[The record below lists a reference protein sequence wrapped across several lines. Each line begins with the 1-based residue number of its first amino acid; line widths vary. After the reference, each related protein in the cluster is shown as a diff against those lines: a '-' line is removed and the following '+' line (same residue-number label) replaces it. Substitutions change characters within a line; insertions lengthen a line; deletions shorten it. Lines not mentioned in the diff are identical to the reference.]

1 MNNQELT
8 INEQQLINPQVFFK
22 QPATWSR
29 AIVWTL
35 ISLTT
40 CGIAWASVAKIEKVI
55 PAAGK
60 LEPKGAVKE
69 IQASVNGVV
78 SQVYVKDGEKVNQ
91 GDLLL
96 EFDPTALK
104 AQIKSTKQVKQFLV
118 KENNF
123 YRQQIKGLPVD
134 FANLDFA
141 PEIALLLKNKHT
153 IMAETQLYQA
163 LATDDFSANLNLE
176 QQARWQ
182 ASQSDRNSR
191 IQAAEQEVKQL
202 EWQLQQTVNKQ
213 SNAIKLL
220 ITAQNQL
227 AIAKNNLTTEQA
239 IASNMSPL
247 VAQGVVSNLQYLRQ
261 QHETGNSQMEMQVQ
275 QQEVTTK
282 LGEIESLKQEQG
294 RLQSAIAQAQAN
306 LTNIIAAFNLDLQNK
321 IAANQQRIAEID
333 SQLGKQMMAN
343 DQQIAELNSQITSD
357 EQNLKYHQLKSPVAG
372 TIFELKAHAGF
383 VTQPS
388 KPLLEIVPNDSLI
401 AQVYIPS
408 KDIGFVKSGMD
419 VDVRIDSFDFTE
431 FGDIS
436 GQLIWVG
443 ADALEP
449 NEQHPFPRYPAK
461 IKLATQTIMANGKSM
476 PLESGMAINVNIK
489 ERKRRII
496 SVFSGFV
503 TKKLDDLQKAK

>member
-8 INEQQLINPQVFFK
+8 IDEQFINPQVFFK

-69 IQASVNGVV
+69 IQASVSGVV
-78 SQVYVKDGEKVNQ
+78 SQVYVEDGEKVNQ

-104 AQIKSTKQVKQFLV
+104 AQIKSTKQVKQSLV

-123 YRQQIKGLPVD
+123 YRQQMKGLPVD

-153 IMAETQLYQA
+153 IMAETELYQA

-191 IQAAEQEVKQL
+191 IQAAEQEIKQL
-202 EWQLQQTVNKQ
+202 EWQLQQTVNKR

-261 QHETGNSQMEMQVQ
+261 QHETGNSQMEMLVQ
-275 QQEVTTK
+275 QQEITTK

-333 SQLGKQMMAN
+333 SQLGKQIMAN
-343 DQQIAELNSQITSD
+343 DQQIAELNSQITAD

-372 TIFELKAHAGF
+372 TIFELKAHDGF
-383 VTQPS
+383 VVQPS

-408 KDIGFVKSGMD
+408 KDIGFVRSGMD

-436 GQLIWVG
+436 GKLIWVG

-449 NEQHPFPRYPAK
+449 DEQHPFPRYPAK

-503 TKKLDDLQKAK
+503 TKKLDSLQKAK

>member
-8 INEQQLINPQVFFK
+8 IDEQFINPQVFFK

-69 IQASVNGVV
+69 IQASVSGVV
-78 SQVYVKDGEKVNQ
+78 SQVYVEDGEKVQ
-91 GDLLL
+91 KGDLLL

-104 AQIKSTKQVKQFLV
+104 AQIKSTKQVKQSLV

-123 YRQQIKGLPVD
+123 YRQQIKGHLPVN

-153 IMAETQLYQA
+153 IMAETELYQA

-191 IQAAEQEVKQL
+191 IQAAEQEIKQL
-202 EWQLQQTVNKQ
+202 EWQLQQTVNKR

-275 QQEVTTK
+275 QQEITTK

-294 RLQSAIAQAQAN
+294 RVQSAIAQAQAN

-333 SQLGKQMMAN
+333 SQLGKQIMAN
-343 DQQIAELNSQITSD
+343 DQQIAELNS
-357 EQNLKYHQLKSPVAG
+357 
-372 TIFELKAHAGF
+372 
-383 VTQPS
+383 
-388 KPLLEIVPNDSLI
+388 
-401 AQVYIPS
+401 
-408 KDIGFVKSGMD
+408 
-419 VDVRIDSFDFTE
+419 R
-431 FGDIS
+431 
-436 GQLIWVG
+436 
-443 ADALEP
+443 
-449 NEQHPFPRYPAK
+449 
-461 IKLATQTIMANGKSM
+461 
-476 PLESGMAINVNIK
+476 
-489 ERKRRII
+489 
-496 SVFSGFV
+496 
-503 TKKLDDLQKAK
+503 